1 MEENIFDSWLCNKYI
16 AHRGLHTD
24 KLPENSLGAY
34 ENAINQ
40 SYPIEIDVR
49 IISDGTL
56 IVLHDDDLKRVC
68 GKDKYASQLKKEDL
82 ADCKLFGTDYTIPTL
97 EEVLNFVDGRTPLLI
112 EIKQLE
118 KVGELERKMWEL
130 LKDYKGE
137 YAVQSFNP
145 FSLEWFKKNAPQ
157 VWRGQLSCSF
167 KGEKLSFVKKVLLK
181 RLKLNGISSPD
192 FISYCAEDLP
202 NKWVKKHENLPI
214 LAWTVRSQQK
224 YLKAVQYCDNIIFED
239 FVPKI

>member
-1 MEENIFDSWLCNKYI
+1 MENIFESWLCNEYI
-16 AHRGLHTD
+16 AHRGLHNSE
-24 KLPENSLGAY
+24 LPENSLGAY
-34 ENAINQ
+34 DNAIKHN
-40 SYPIEIDVR
+40 YPIEIDVR

-56 IVLHDDDLKRVC
+56 IVLHDDNLKRVC

-82 ADCKLFGTDYTIPTL
+82 ADCKLFGTEYTIPTF

-112 EIKQLE
+112 EIKQLDN
-118 KVGELERKMWEL
+118 VGELERKMWDL
-130 LKDYKGE
+130 LKDYKGKF
-137 YAVQSFNP
+137 AIQSFNP
-145 FSLEWFKKNAPQ
+145 FSLEWFKKNAPN
-157 VWRGQLSCSF
+157 VWRGQLSCFF

-181 RLKLNGISSPD
+181 RLKLNKISSPD

-224 YLKAVQYCDNIIFED
+224 YINTVKHSDNIIFED
-239 FVPKI
+239 FIPKI